1 MSNYDLIVIGS
12 GPAGEKGAA
21 QAAYFKKRVALIERD
36 PPPLF
41 GGAAANTGT
50 LPSKTLR
57 ETALFLSGFQ
67 HRELEGLDARL
78 KDKVDIGRLMSRRK
92 VVAEKEHRRIKANLE
107 APYHNV
113 TVYRGNAGFVGPHTI
128 AVGRDSGPE
137 TLLTGSVILVA
148 TGSRPFRPPIFAVTD
163 PRIVDSDTIL
173 GIPEIPE
180 TMLVVG
186 GGVIGCEYAC
196 MFNIMGTK
204 VTLVEK
210 QPRLIN
216 TADLEVAEALRE
228 DMIKSGIE
236 VILVEEVGGLKTAG
250 KLDVT
255 LKSGRRIEP
264 DLVLVSSGRTGNTA
278 GLNLE
283 LWGVQTDNRSRI
295 LVDSTFQT
303 TIPHVYAAGDVT
315 QYGGLASTAM
325 EQGRMAMINA
335 FQLEFAGDRLNL
347 LPTGIYTIPEC
358 SSVGPTEQELLEQG
372 VPHVVGRARYAGNAR
387 GQIIGDD
394 DGFLKL
400 IFREEDMKLLAVHV
414 IGESATEIVHI
425 GLVGIQMGAV
435 AELFIKTCF
444 NYPTLSEMYKYAT
457 YDALGRRARMRAGQP
472 V

>member
-1 MSNYDLIVIGS
+1 MTSYDLIVIGS

-21 QAAYFKKRVALIERD
+21 QAAYFKKQVALVERD

-78 KDKVDIGRLMSRRK
+78 KDKVDIRRLMSRRK
-92 VVAEKEHRRIKANLE
+92 VVAEKEHKRIKANLE
-107 APYHNV
+107 APWHNV
-113 TVYRGNAGFVGPHTI
+113 RVYRGDARFVGPHSV
-128 AVGRDSGPE
+128 AVGRDDGPE
-137 TLLTGSVILVA
+137 TILKGDYILIA
-148 TGSRPFRPPIFAVTD
+148 TGSRPYRPPIFAVDD

-173 GIPEIPE
+173 GIPEIPSS
-180 TMLVVG
+180 MLVVG
-186 GGVIGCEYAC
+186 GGVIGSEYAC
-196 MFNIMGTK
+196 MFNIMGAK

-210 QPRLIN
+210 LPRLIR
-216 TADLEVAEALRE
+216 DSDHEVAEALRD
-228 DMIKSGIE
+228 DMVRSGID
-236 VILVEEVGGLKTAG
+236 VILGDEVGGLSLEGPLA
-250 KLDVT
+250 VT
-255 LKSGRRIEP
+255 LKSGRRLEP
-264 DLVLVSSGRTGNTA
+264 DLVLVSSGRIGNTA
-278 GLNLE
+278 TLDLDR
-283 LWGVQTDNRSRI
+283 WGVESDNRGRI
-295 LVDSTFQT
+295 TVDSTFQT

-315 QYGGLASTAM
+315 QYGGLASSAM
-325 EQGRMAMINA
+325 EQGRLAMINA
-335 FQLEFAGDRLNL
+335 FQLEFAGDRLSL

-358 SSVGPTEQELLEQG
+358 SSVGPTEHQLLEQG
-372 VPHVVGRARYAGNAR
+372 IPHVVGRARYAGNAR

-435 AELFIKTCF
+435 GELFIKTCF